1 MPYEYEGDPDYEKFC
16 DDYDEGHDHDLEDF
30 EHEDECDDDDCEGE
44 CARGVRFSNNPDD
57 DDYLIDGVGFANPGG
72 NSALRAA
79 TPENPRNIECP
90 ECGQPNRL
98 TPLDAA
104 KGYRCDECAD
114 RAERGGY

>member
-16 DDYDEGHDHDLEDF
+16 DAYDEGGDPDLDDEDDEDYDEDS
-30 EHEDECDDDDCEGE
+30 DEE
-44 CARGVRFSNNPDD
+44 N
-57 DDYLIDGVGFANPGG
+57 YLIDGVGFADPGG

-90 ECGQPNRL
+90 QCHRPNQL
-98 TPLDAA
+98 TPLDKAR
-104 KGYRCDECAD
+104 GYRCDECSD